1 MSKKY
6 DYEYIKN
13 YIESFGYKLLSKTYV
28 NNATKLKMICN
39 NGHECEISFANFKNK
54 NRRCSKCS
62 GNRKLTEKEVSIEL
76 EKEGYILLS
85 KYTTANKKIIVKCNH
100 NHVWETSWGK
110 FQSGRRCPYC
120 SGKFNSYDTIKETI
134 ESEQG
139 YKLLSENCNQ
149 LRDRVIV
156 RCKHNHKYETTISNF
171 KSGHRCP
178 YCNESKGEK
187 EIIKFLTKYNIKYK
201 YQYKFK
207 TCKFKRQLPFDFY
220 LPEYNICIEY
230 DGEFHYKMLMDF
242 DEFVNGKIRDSV
254 KNYYCNQNNIKII
267 RIPYWNFKNIEEI
280 LLKEIL
286 NK

>member
-1 MSKKY
+1 MSKRY

-13 YIESFGYKLLSKTYV
+13 YIESFGYELLSKTYI
-28 NNATKLKMICN
+28 NNATKLKMICDK
-39 NGHECEISFANFKNK
+39 GHECEISFANFKNK

-62 GNRKLTEKEVSIEL
+62 GNRKLTEKEVIIEL
-76 EKEGYILLS
+76 EKEGYTLLS
-85 KYTTANKKIIVKCNH
+85 KYNTANEKIILQCSH
-100 NHVWETSWGK
+100 NHIWETNWGK

-120 SGKFNSYDTIKETI
+120 SGKFNSYETIKEII

-139 YKLLSENCNQ
+139 YKLLSKTCNQ

-156 RCKHNHKYETTISNF
+156 KCKHNHKYETTISNF
-171 KSGHRCP
+171 KQGHRCP

-187 EIIKFLTKYNIKYK
+187 EIIKFLTDYNIKYK
-201 YQYKFK
+201 SQYKFK
-207 TCKFKRQLPFDFY
+207 YCRFKRQLPFDFY

-230 DGEFHYKMLMDF
+230 DGEFHYKMLMGF

-254 KNYYCNQNNIKII
+254 KNYYCNKNNIKLI
-267 RIPYWNFKNIEEI
+267 RIPYWNFNEIEKI

>member
-1 MSKKY
+1 M
-6 DYEYIKN
+6 
-13 YIESFGYKLLSKTYV
+13 
-28 NNATKLKMICN
+28 
-39 NGHECEISFANFKNK
+39 
-54 NRRCSKCS
+54 
-62 GNRKLTEKEVSIEL
+62 
-76 EKEGYILLS
+76 LS

-201 YQYKFK
+201 SQYKFK
-207 TCKFKRQLPFDFY
+207 NCKFKRQLPFDFY
-220 LPEYNICIEY
+220 LNII
-230 DGEFHYKMLMDF
+230 
-242 DEFVNGKIRDSV
+242 FVSSMMVNFI
-254 KNYYCNQNNIKII
+254 IKC
-267 RIPYWNFKNIEEI
+267 
-280 LLKEIL
+280 
-286 NK
+286 

>member
-1 MSKKY
+1 MSKRY

-13 YIESFGYKLLSKTYV
+13 YIESFGYELLSKTYI
-28 NNATKLKMICN
+28 NNATKLKMICDK
-39 NGHECEISFANFKNK
+39 GYECEISFANFKNK

-62 GNRKLTEKEVSIEL
+62 GNRKLTEKEVIIEL
-76 EKEGYILLS
+76 EKEGYTLLS
-85 KYTTANKKIIVKCNH
+85 KYNTANEKIILQCSH
-100 NHVWETSWGK
+100 NHIWETNWGK

-120 SGKFNSYDTIKETI
+120 SGKFNSYETIKEII

-139 YKLLSENCNQ
+139 YKLLSKTCNQ

-156 RCKHNHKYETTISNF
+156 KCKHNHKYETTISNF
-171 KSGHRCP
+171 KQGHRCP

-187 EIIKFLTKYNIKYK
+187 EIIKFLTDYNIKYK
-201 YQYKFK
+201 SQYKFK
-207 TCKFKRQLPFDFY
+207 YCRFKRQLPFDFY

-230 DGEFHYKMLMDF
+230 DGEFHYKMLMGF

-254 KNYYCNQNNIKII
+254 KNYYCNKNNIKLI
-267 RIPYWNFKNIEEI
+267 RIPYWNFNEIEKI